1 MKKLT
6 TLFLLI
12 ISFIGNA
19 QTVTEPKNNPENWS
33 QPYEP
38 FRIAGNLYYVGTY
51 DLASYLIVTNKGNIL
66 INTGLADSY
75 PKIKA
80 NIEKLGFK
88 YKDIK
93 ILTLT
98 QAHFDH
104 MGAMADIKAETGA
117 KLYVDEAELAELKSG
132 GKSDY
137 ELGKYG
143 VTFKPLTPDFLL
155 KDQGKIKLG
164 NTTLTLLHHPGH
176 TKGSCSFIF
185 ETKDK
190 NRSYKEVKTEKNIR
204 PEDLGKAFFTSNIPW
219 IKKLFTLRNKLVAV
233 FGLKGSDQ
241 KSKIMQQAEQSDFA
255 IGERIEIAITTIL
268 AEYQWRRNDYITS
281 WQQGLLRVGIN
292 YQANSDLQLR
302 IGYAWA
308 ETFPYGEIPLNGMGR
323 DFTEHRIYE
332 MATATNKV
340 GKINLSHRFML
351 EQRWV
356 GRYSNANIDS
366 EDEFPFMNRA
376 RL

>member
-1 MKKLT
+1 MKKI
-6 TLFLLI
+6 TLLLLLI
-12 ISFIGNA
+12 LSLSGNA
-19 QTVTEPKNNPENWS
+19 QTVTEPKDHSPEWS

-38 FRIAGNLYYVGTY
+38 FRIVGDLYYVGTY

-75 PKIKA
+75 HQIKA

-117 KLYVDEAELAELKSG
+117 KLYVDKAELAELKSG

-143 VTFKPLTPDFLL
+143 VTFKPLTPDYLL
-155 KDQGKIKLG
+155 KNNGKIKLG

-185 ETKDK
+185 ETKDEK
-190 NRSYKEVKTEKNIR
+190 RKYKVLIANMPSIIIDHKFSDVAAYPTIQ
-204 PEDLGKAFFTSNIPW
+204 EDYAHTLEAM
-219 IKKLFTLRNKLVAV
+219 KKLDFDVWVASHASQFDIHKKRKEGDAYNPKL
-233 FGLKGSDQ
+233 FMDKENYFKRLKDLEDDYLE
-241 KSKIMQQAEQSDFA
+241 KVKEESK
-255 IGERIEIAITTIL
+255 
-268 AEYQWRRNDYITS
+268 
-281 WQQGLLRVGIN
+281 
-292 YQANSDLQLR
+292 
-302 IGYAWA
+302 
-308 ETFPYGEIPLNGMGR
+308 
-323 DFTEHRIYE
+323 
-332 MATATNKV
+332 
-340 GKINLSHRFML
+340 
-351 EQRWV
+351 
-356 GRYSNANIDS
+356 
-366 EDEFPFMNRA
+366 
-376 RL
+376 